1 MPKISSKRVSRA
13 SRTSRLSKLSGGGK
27 RRIAKRTGKR
37 TARRTGRKRPLNAY
51 FKQML
56 SAEKNKLSSFTYK
69 GKKYNGRKHPRLGM
83 IYKKA

>member
-13 SRTSRLSKLSGGGK
+13 SRTSRLSKLSGGRRK
-27 RRIAKRTGKR
+27 RI
-37 TARRTGRKRPLNAY
+37 ARRTGRKRPLNAY

-56 SAEKNKLSSFTYK
+56 SAKKNKLPSFTYK

-83 IYKKA
+83 IYSKA